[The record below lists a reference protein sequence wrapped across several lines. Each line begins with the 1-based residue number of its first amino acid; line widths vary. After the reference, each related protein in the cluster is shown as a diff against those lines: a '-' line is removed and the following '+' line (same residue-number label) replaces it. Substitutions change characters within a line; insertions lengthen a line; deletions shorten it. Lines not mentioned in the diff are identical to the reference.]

1 MTEQKPELPRPLP
14 QIDRDHEDWWA
25 GLRRHELLVQ
35 DCPRCNKRIF
45 PPQPMC
51 PHCRSTERSW
61 HRLSPRGTVYSWVVV
76 RRPSHPW
83 FADKVP
89 YPVVLV
95 EMEEGFRFIGSI
107 DCAPEVLREG
117 LCVEAGFED
126 VNEQVTLLR
135 FRVAERGVRPG
146 GA

>member
-1 MTEQKPELPRPLP
+1 MTQQMTALPRPLP
-14 QIDRDHEDWWA
+14 QIDRDHEEWWA

-35 DCPRCNKRIF
+35 ECRRCTQRIF
-45 PPQPMC
+45 PPQPLC
-51 PHCRSTERSW
+51 PHCHSPERGW
-61 HRLSPRGTVYSWVVV
+61 HRLSGGGKVYSWVTV

-95 EMEEGFRFIGSI
+95 EMDEGFRFIGSI

-117 LCVEAGFED
+117 LRVEAGFED
-126 VNEQVTLLR
+126 INAEVTLLR
-135 FRVAERGVRPG
+135 FRVVRTPG
-146 GA
+146 

>member
-1 MTEQKPELPRPLP
+1 MTRQMLEAPRPLP
-14 QIDRDHEDWWA
+14 QIDRDHEGWWA

-35 DCPRCNKRIF
+35 DCPNCRKRIF

-51 PHCRSTERSW
+51 PHCHSTERTW
-61 HRLSPRGTVYSWVVV
+61 HRLAPQGKVYSWVVV

-95 EMEEGFRFIGSI
+95 EMEEGFRFVGGI

-117 LCVEAGFED
+117 LPVEAGFED

-135 FRVAERGVRPG
+135 FRVTE
-146 GA
+146 